1 MTLTVIG
8 ITCLQEHEHGQVFL
22 PETYFRA
29 VERAGGI
36 PVLLPPLSPGLG
48 VGRLVELVDGILL
61 AGGGDVDPVFFGEE
75 PLPDTGVITP
85 ERDLFEIA
93 LVRRALHAGR
103 PVLGICRGMQV
114 LNIAAGGDI
123 HQDVSRAGAR
133 IKHYQEAPR
142 WHPTHRLQV
151 RHGSLLARTLGDG
164 ALRVNS
170 LHHQAVRRL
179 APGLSVSARA
189 EDGIIEAIE
198 GNGPAF
204 VLGVQFHPEA
214 MYERQPLFLNL
225 FAALVGAAQ
234 RAWNE
239 NPLPETAS
247 RKQTVP

>member
-1 MTLTVIG
+1 MIG

-22 PETYFRA
+22 PESYFRA
-29 VERAGGI
+29 VEQAGGV

-48 VGRLVELVDGILL
+48 VGRMVELVDGILL

-75 PLPDTGVITP
+75 PLPDTGIITP

-93 LVRRALHAGR
+93 LVRRVLHAGR

-142 WHPTHRLQV
+142 WHPTHRLHV
-151 RHGSLLARTLGDG
+151 RPGSLLARILGEG

-179 APGLSVSARA
+179 APGFSVSAQA
-189 EDGIIEAIE
+189 GDGIIEAVE
-198 GNGPAF
+198 GTGPAF
-204 VLGVQFHPEA
+204 VLGVQFHPES
-214 MYERQPLFLNL
+214 MYERHPVFLNL
-225 FAALVGAAQ
+225 FAALVEAAHH
-234 RAWNE
+234 AWGE
-239 NPLPETAS
+239 KPLQETAV
-247 RKQTVP
+247 RKQTIP

>member
-1 MTLTVIG
+1 MTVIG

-22 PETYFRA
+22 PESYFRA
-29 VERAGGI
+29 VEQAGGV

-48 VGRLVELVDGILL
+48 VGRMVELVDGILL

-75 PLPDTGVITP
+75 PLPDTGIITP

-93 LVRRALHAGR
+93 LVRRVLHAGR

-142 WHPTHRLQV
+142 WHPTHRLHV
-151 RHGSLLARTLGDG
+151 RPGSLLARILGEG

-179 APGLSVSARA
+179 APGFSVSAQA
-189 EDGIIEAIE
+189 GDGIIEAVE
-198 GNGPAF
+198 GTGPAF
-204 VLGVQFHPEA
+204 VLGVQFHPES
-214 MYERQPLFLNL
+214 MYERHPVFLNL
-225 FAALVGAAQ
+225 FAALVEAAHH
-234 RAWNE
+234 AWGE
-239 NPLPETAS
+239 KPLQETAV
-247 RKQTVP
+247 RKQTIP